1 MSTIINGAKRN
12 QVEQLEGLSRN
23 LYENIFNVGLVNNDG
38 KSFYTY
44 NLLNKVIFPET
55 LDSNVIDEIT
65 LTGDKPWTML
75 SFQLYGTIEL
85 WWVVYLLNKPDY
97 IFKAK
102 ANTPYKY
109 IKAEFISNVLQQITQ
124 SQ

>member
-12 QVEQLEGLSRN
+12 QVEELEGLSRN

-55 LDSNVIDEIT
+55 IDSNIIDEIT

-102 ANTPYKY
+102 ANTPYKF
-109 IKAEFISNVLQQITQ
+109 IKSFFFW
-124 SQ
+124 

>member
-1 MSTIINGAKRN
+1 MSTIINGIQRN
-12 QVEQLEGLSRN
+12 QVEELEGLSRN
-23 LYENIFNVGLVNNDG
+23 LYENIFNVGLVNNDD

-65 LTGDKPWTML
+65 LTSDKPWTML
-75 SFQLYGTIEL
+75 SFQLYSTIEL

-109 IKAEFISNVLQQITQ
+109 IKPGFMSNVLQQITQ

>member
-1 MSTIINGAKRN
+1 MSTIINGVTRN
-12 QVEQLEGLSRN
+12 QVKQLEGLSRN
-23 LYENIFNVGLVNNDG
+23 LYENIFNVNLVDNNG

-55 LDSNVIDEIT
+55 LNSNVIDEIT
-65 LTGDKPWTML
+65 LTSDKPWTML

-85 WWVVYLLNKPDY
+85 WWIVYLLNKPDY

-102 ANTPYKY
+102 SNTTYKY
-109 IKAEFISNVLQQITQ
+109 IKSQYMSNVLEQITQ
-124 SQ
+124 NQ

>member
-12 QVEQLEGLSRN
+12 QVEELEGLSRN
-23 LYENIFNVGLVNNDG
+23 LYENIFNVGLVNKDV

-55 LDSNVIDEIT
+55 LDSNIIAEIT
-65 LTGDKPWTML
+65 LTSDKPWTML

-109 IKAEFISNVLQQITQ
+109 IKSDFISNVLQQITQ
-124 SQ
+124 NQ